1 MAWRLRGRP
10 EAASPPGSDG
20 SGPPTPPAPLPNED
34 LVHGEVG
41 GVRVLYL
48 QAGSMP
54 ELGQRLAMLLSEHM
68 TEEEDCHVSYS
79 SMQSGWRRHPAPRR
93 GVFSAPA
100 QPWTEFFFT
109 YSALVVLRPR
119 QRFGDSG
126 ADR

>member
-1 MAWRLRGRP
+1 MAWRRRSRP
-10 EAASPPGSDG
+10 ETACPPGSDG
-20 SGPPTPPAPLPNED
+20 SGPPAPAAPLPNED

-79 SMQSGWRRHPAPRR
+79 SMQSGWRQHPAPRR
-93 GVFSAPA
+93 GVFGALA
-100 QPWTEFFFT
+100 QPWTELFFT

-126 ADR
+126 AD

>member
-1 MAWRLRGRP
+1 MGWRRRSLP
-10 EAASPPGSDG
+10 ETASPPGSDG
-20 SGPPTPPAPLPNED
+20 SGPPAPLPNED

-79 SMQSGWRRHPAPRR
+79 SMQSGWRQHPAPRR
-93 GVFSAPA
+93 GVFGAPQ
-100 QPWTEFFFT
+100 QPWTELFFT